1 MNTATV
7 IGILVALVIVAGV
20 IWYVTDRKR
29 RTESLQARYGPEY
42 TRTVSEIG
50 SRRRAEEELVK
61 RQERVEHL
69 EIRPLL
75 ADQRELFAERWR
87 RAQAAFVD
95 DPAGAVTLA
104 DALVE
109 EVMKTRGYPVA
120 DFEQR
125 AADLSVHHSRFVENY
140 RAAREIAERHRRNAA
155 STEDLRTAIVYYRE
169 LFEDLLEDRERAVPN
184 PTTDRP
190 VERAVE
196 RKVLR
201 AADDVPITDEH
212 EHVPDNPR
220 RDRANPD
227 IRL

>member
-87 RAQAAFVD
+87 GAQAAFVD

-109 EVMKTRGYPVA
+109 EVMKTRGYPVS

-125 AADLSVHHSRFVENY
+125 AADISVVHPRVVENY
-140 RAAREIAERHRRNAA
+140 RSAHEIALRVGKDAA
-155 STEDLRTAIVYYRE
+155 TTEGLRTAMIHYRS
-169 LFEDLLEDRERAVPN
+169 LFEELVQVP
-184 PTTDRP
+184 TP
-190 VERAVE
+190 VERKEVA
-196 RKVLR
+196 
-201 AADDVPITDEH
+201 
-212 EHVPDNPR
+212 
-220 RDRANPD
+220 
-227 IRL
+227 